1 MNNGNK
7 LRKSKTVA
15 VGTLMKESFRR
26 SGITD
31 TVNTQL
37 VFSAWDK
44 VSGAG
49 AYTSRKFYRG
59 GKLYVTLSSSVVR
72 SQLSFLKE
80 DIRRSINKSLSESIL
95 FSPGENQDKYVNEII
110 LK

>member
-7 LRKSKTVA
+7 LRKSQTVA
-15 VGTLMKESFRR
+15 VGSLMRESFRR
-26 SGITD
+26 SGIAD
-31 TVNTQL
+31 AVNTQL
-37 VFSAWDK
+37 VFAAWDK

-49 AYTSRKFYRG
+49 AYTSRKFYRS

-72 SQLSFLKE
+72 SQLSFLKD

-95 FSPGENQDKYVNEII
+95 FSPGESQDKYVNEII